1 MRKPSN
7 GNCRTFNEDVMK
19 RIHSFM
25 AAAFTMIVA
34 SSCVQELGNDGQLQE
49 GAVVYKAVAEGADTK
64 AVLGTNEAGRTQSM
78 WENGD
83 KITIHNG
90 VKGYEFTTSAE
101 DGSSVADF
109 VYEGSDFTSDNGVI
123 AVYPAGDYTVDMDKR
138 TVMIVIP
145 TQQEAVAGT
154 YDGNAVPSVAY
165 SLDNSLYFRNMGG
178 LIKFRMN
185 MDGVS
190 AVRFSANGSIITGS
204 YYARFD
210 ESGDIYYD
218 YIPDIPE
225 YNLDYALL
233 SAPSGETLQKGST
246 YYISVMPNGY
256 PGFNMEFL
264 GADGQVVFSKAYN
277 GNISIGRNKIL
288 NLGSIGRSSLSYEKL
303 YVVGSYN
310 AWRHEYNTFIYDFD
324 GSDKVY
330 EGVVDFNACGQWD
343 PETNEFKFTGSNWG
357 QDEYSQTA
365 GDHLG
370 TEPEVLGLIAGA
382 GDNINAYQEYR
393 FYHFTLNRE
402 DCTLTRNYAF
412 NSIGVIGGFSAWSE
426 DVDMNFNPETQK
438 FWVDV
443 EFAENDELMFR
454 LDDGRNCS
462 FGCNG
467 NSGRLF
473 SDGDNIPVAAGQYR
487 IYVDLNNLDGMTYE
501 FNADAYGTEE
511 CISGT
516 GSWLYAPEPEPE
528 PEPVEGWALVGEFN
542 SWNGDELMTEIEP
555 GLWGIAG
562 FALEAGQQWKLRKDG
577 GWDENYGGP
586 GSEEPYNITIGETFT
601 ATFYGMNMAV
611 STSGIYDIY
620 FDESKETILV
630 LEAGS
635 PLPDTDGTREVTLWE
650 GEKLIDDWSSDESSY
665 ILSDGGT
672 ELLAAGAQPGD
683 MVCFYVESFEEDW
696 QLNISEGHWGPLY
709 LEIDSNLY
717 DLAAAGGKIV
727 LPLTQ
732 EMLNSAFTQQWWGG
746 TFVLN
751 GDNLRLTKVTLLT
764 DSSSSDP
771 DPDPDPNP
779 SPSLNDYV
787 DEYGINHGPGVDIDG
802 IIWAPV
808 NCGYHAEDFKYGKL
822 YQWGRK
828 YGQGYDG
835 EATTPVVEDGGIS
848 LIAGIHQDNA
858 NKFYKGSA
866 VANNDWLY
874 SGYSVL
880 WNLGSEYK
888 PVKTEYDPCP
898 EGWRVPTSAEL
909 ESLSLNYSEWTT
921 NEEGQN
927 GYWFCGSNEYT
938 SEVSQIF
945 LPAAGWRNSGGGIAA
960 LRGTLADY
968 WSSTFKYPKAERL
981 AFDNS
986 GVQMGE
992 AARAYGFS
1000 VRCVQDESELIPV
1013 TDICLDITELSLEV
1027 NRFSRLRATVTPS
1040 DANHSSNVY
1049 WESDNTDVATV
1060 DQNGS
1065 IRAISAGTAV
1075 ISAVAGM
1082 QSAECKVIVTEE
1094 SDDNGEA
1101 EVTIWEGNTILENW
1115 ENQPTL
1121 LSDGG
1126 TELRNAGAQPG
1137 QTLYFYLEA
1146 IASDWHLELWEGHW
1160 GGLYVTV
1167 NSLDYDLSA
1176 NGNRI
1181 GFTLTQ
1187 DILDLAYT
1195 QHGWN
1200 GTFLLNG
1207 NNIKVT
1213 KITLQ

>member
-7 GNCRTFNEDVMK
+7 GNCRTFNENVMK

-25 AAAFTMIVA
+25 AASFTMIA
-34 SSCVQELGNDGQLQE
+34 AASCVQEFGNDGQLQE

-64 AVLGTNEAGRTQSM
+64 AVLGTNEAGRSQSM

-90 VKGYEFTTSAE
+90 VKGYDFTTSAE

-256 PGFNMEFL
+256 PGFNIEFL
-264 GADGQVVFSKAYN
+264 GADEQVVFSKAYN

-288 NLGSIGRSSLSYEKL
+288 NLGSIGRSSQLYEKL

-324 GSDKVY
+324 GSDKIY

-343 PETNEFKFTGSNWG
+343 PATNEFKFTGGNWG
-357 QDEYSQTA
+357 QDEYSQTG

-443 EFAENDELMFR
+443 EFAEDDELKFR
-454 LDDGRNCS
+454 LDDGWNCS

-516 GSWLYAPEPEPE
+516 GSWLYEPEPE

-635 PLPDTDGTREVTLWE
+635 PLPEPT
-650 GEKLIDDWSSDESSY
+650 
-665 ILSDGGT
+665 
-672 ELLAAGAQPGD
+672 
-683 MVCFYVESFEEDW
+683 
-696 QLNISEGHWGPLY
+696 Y
-709 LEIDSNLY
+709 L
-717 DLAAAGGKIV
+717 
-727 LPLTQ
+727 
-732 EMLNSAFTQQWWGG
+732 
-746 TFVLN
+746 
-751 GDNLRLTKVTLLT
+751 
-764 DSSSSDP
+764 
-771 DPDPDPNP
+771 
-779 SPSLNDYV
+779 DYV
-787 DEYGINHGPGVDIDG
+787 DEYGINHGPGVEING
-802 IIWAPV
+802 VVWAPV

-835 EATTPVVEDGGIS
+835 KLRDIDGNTIGTVSDMLLPEFEEIIVS
-848 LIAGIHQDNA
+848 AEVANQEGNA
-858 NKFYKGSA
+858 NIFYKGIEQ
-866 VANNDWLY
+866 NNWDYLD
-874 SGYSVL
+874 SVYDGL
-880 WNLGSEYK
+880 WNAGTEYD
-888 PVKTEYDPCP
+888 PVKSEYDPCP
-898 EGWRVPTSAEL
+898 SGWRVPTYAEL
-909 ESLSLNYSEWTT
+909 ISLT
-921 NEEGQN
+921 QN
-927 GYWFCGSNEYT
+927 HSDCVVVDDGKIGYWFSGLSSYT

-945 LPAAGWRNSGGGIAA
+945 LFNAGSRSNAGHCNDRGWSGRYRASNSTVSCLYFNNNGIVDVWKD
-960 LRGTLADY
+960 GD
-968 WSSTFKYPKAERL
+968 S
-981 AFDNS
+981 
-986 GVQMGE
+986 
-992 AARAYGFS
+992 RANGYS
-1000 VRCVQDESELIPV
+1000 VRCVQE
-1013 TDICLDITELSLEV
+1013 
-1027 NRFSRLRATVTPS
+1027 
-1040 DANHSSNVY
+1040 
-1049 WESDNTDVATV
+1049 
-1060 DQNGS
+1060 
-1065 IRAISAGTAV
+1065 
-1075 ISAVAGM
+1075 
-1082 QSAECKVIVTEE
+1082 
-1094 SDDNGEA
+1094 
-1101 EVTIWEGNTILENW
+1101 
-1115 ENQPTL
+1115 
-1121 LSDGG
+1121 
-1126 TELRNAGAQPG
+1126 
-1137 QTLYFYLEA
+1137 
-1146 IASDWHLELWEGHW
+1146 
-1160 GGLYVTV
+1160 
-1167 NSLDYDLSA
+1167 
-1176 NGNRI
+1176 
-1181 GFTLTQ
+1181 
-1187 DILDLAYT
+1187 
-1195 QHGWN
+1195 
-1200 GTFLLNG
+1200 
-1207 NNIKVT
+1207 
-1213 KITLQ
+1213 

>member
-7 GNCRTFNEDVMK
+7 GSSRTFNENVMK

-49 GAVVYKAVAEGADTK
+49 GAVVYKAVAEGADTR
-64 AVLGTNEAGRTQSM
+64 AVLGTNEAGRPQSM
-78 WENGD
+78 WESGD

-90 VKGYEFTTSAE
+90 VKGYDFTTSAE

-233 SAPSGETLQKGST
+233 SATSGETLQKGST

-288 NLGSIGRSSLSYEKL
+288 NLGSIGSSSQLYEKL

-324 GSDKVY
+324 GSDKIY
-330 EGVVDFNACGQWD
+330 EGVVDFNACGQWN
-343 PETNEFKFTGSNWG
+343 PATNEFKFTGGNWG

-443 EFAENDELMFR
+443 EFAEDDELKFR
-454 LDDGRNCS
+454 LDDGWNCS

-516 GSWLYAPEPEPE
+516 GSWLYEPE
-528 PEPVEGWALVGEFN
+528 PEPVEGWALIGEFN
-542 SWNGDELMTEIEP
+542 SWNGDELMTETEP
-555 GLWGIAG
+555 GLWVVTG

-577 GWDENYGGP
+577 SWDENYGGP
-586 GSEEPYNITIGETFT
+586 GSVEPYNITLGETFT
-601 ATFYGMNMAV
+601 ATYYGKNMAV
-611 STSGIYDIY
+611 STSGDYDIY
-620 FDESKETILV
+620 FDASKETILV

-635 PLPDTDGTREVTLWE
+635 PLPE
-650 GEKLIDDWSSDESSY
+650 
-665 ILSDGGT
+665 
-672 ELLAAGAQPGD
+672 
-683 MVCFYVESFEEDW
+683 
-696 QLNISEGHWGPLY
+696 
-709 LEIDSNLY
+709 
-717 DLAAAGGKIV
+717 
-727 LPLTQ
+727 
-732 EMLNSAFTQQWWGG
+732 
-746 TFVLN
+746 
-751 GDNLRLTKVTLLT
+751 
-764 DSSSSDP
+764 
-771 DPDPDPNP
+771 
-779 SPSLNDYV
+779 
-787 DEYGINHGPGVDIDG
+787 
-802 IIWAPV
+802 
-808 NCGYHAEDFKYGKL
+808 
-822 YQWGRK
+822 
-828 YGQGYDG
+828 
-835 EATTPVVEDGGIS
+835 
-848 LIAGIHQDNA
+848 
-858 NKFYKGSA
+858 
-866 VANNDWLY
+866 
-874 SGYSVL
+874 
-880 WNLGSEYK
+880 
-888 PVKTEYDPCP
+888 
-898 EGWRVPTSAEL
+898 
-909 ESLSLNYSEWTT
+909 
-921 NEEGQN
+921 
-927 GYWFCGSNEYT
+927 
-938 SEVSQIF
+938 
-945 LPAAGWRNSGGGIAA
+945 
-960 LRGTLADY
+960 
-968 WSSTFKYPKAERL
+968 
-981 AFDNS
+981 
-986 GVQMGE
+986 
-992 AARAYGFS
+992 
-1000 VRCVQDESELIPV
+1000 
-1013 TDICLDITELSLEV
+1013 
-1027 NRFSRLRATVTPS
+1027 
-1040 DANHSSNVY
+1040 
-1049 WESDNTDVATV
+1049 
-1060 DQNGS
+1060 
-1065 IRAISAGTAV
+1065 
-1075 ISAVAGM
+1075 
-1082 QSAECKVIVTEE
+1082 
-1094 SDDNGEA
+1094 
-1101 EVTIWEGNTILENW
+1101 
-1115 ENQPTL
+1115 
-1121 LSDGG
+1121 
-1126 TELRNAGAQPG
+1126 
-1137 QTLYFYLEA
+1137 
-1146 IASDWHLELWEGHW
+1146 
-1160 GGLYVTV
+1160 
-1167 NSLDYDLSA
+1167 
-1176 NGNRI
+1176 
-1181 GFTLTQ
+1181 
-1187 DILDLAYT
+1187 
-1195 QHGWN
+1195 
-1200 GTFLLNG
+1200 
-1207 NNIKVT
+1207 
-1213 KITLQ
+1213 

>member
-1 MRKPSN
+1 
-7 GNCRTFNEDVMK
+7 
-19 RIHSFM
+19 M
-25 AAAFTMIVA
+25 AAAFTMIAA
-34 SSCVQELGNDGQLQE
+34 SSCVQEFGNDGQLQE

-90 VKGYEFTTSAE
+90 VKGYDFTTSAE

-178 LIKFRMN
+178 LIKFGMN

-233 SAPSGETLQKGST
+233 SAPSGETLQKGFT

-288 NLGSIGRSSLSYEKL
+288 NLGSIGSSSQLYEKL

-324 GSDKVY
+324 GSDKIY

-343 PETNEFKFTGSNWG
+343 PATNEFKFTGGNWG

-443 EFAENDELMFR
+443 EFAEDDELKFR
-454 LDDGRNCS
+454 LDDGWNCS

-516 GSWLYAPEPEPE
+516 GSWLYEPEPE

-635 PLPDTDGTREVTLWE
+635 PLPEPT
-650 GEKLIDDWSSDESSY
+650 
-665 ILSDGGT
+665 
-672 ELLAAGAQPGD
+672 
-683 MVCFYVESFEEDW
+683 
-696 QLNISEGHWGPLY
+696 Y
-709 LEIDSNLY
+709 L
-717 DLAAAGGKIV
+717 
-727 LPLTQ
+727 
-732 EMLNSAFTQQWWGG
+732 
-746 TFVLN
+746 
-751 GDNLRLTKVTLLT
+751 
-764 DSSSSDP
+764 
-771 DPDPDPNP
+771 
-779 SPSLNDYV
+779 DYV
-787 DEYGINHGPGVDIDG
+787 DEYGINHGPGVEING
-802 IIWAPV
+802 VVWAPV

-835 EATTPVVEDGGIS
+835 DATTPVVEDGGIS

-880 WNLGSEYK
+880 WNLGSEYE

-921 NEEGQN
+921 NEDGQN

-1040 DANHSSNVY
+1040 DANHSWNVY

-1094 SDDNGEA
+1094 ADDNSVA
-1101 EVTIWEGNTILENW
+1101 EVTTIWEGSEYINWNGMTDLAYGAFDWSTVKPGTVLTARFTLDNAFSYWEFRFLDANWNTLPSFAEFADEYGNVFLSEGDTSYSITLTAADIDALVNLQGLVITGCNYTLTKVTLTQGSKISEETVLWEGNVILENF

-1126 TELRNAGAQPG
+1126 VELFNAGAQPG
-1137 QTLYFYLEA
+1137 QTLYFYLETD
-1146 IASDWHLELWEGHW
+1146 ASDWQFQLWEGHW
-1160 GGLYVTV
+1160 CGLYLAID
-1167 NSLDYDLSA
+1167 SLQYNLSA
-1176 NGNRI
+1176 SGNRI

-1187 DILDLAYT
+1187 DILDIAYT
-1195 QHGWN
+1195 QQWWG
-1200 GTFLLNG
+1200 GTFLVSG
-1207 NNIKVT
+1207 DNIKLT
-1213 KITLQ
+1213 KITLI